1 MATLLFL
8 DTNVFLHY
16 QDFDNLPWKTLCKD
30 SVAIVIPPITI
41 RELNKHKDTLSRPRI
56 RRRADVALKKIE
68 NLLST
73 GSSLTTQLNED
84 VELIFES
91 RDPLIS
97 FSENQ
102 LSPDV
107 NDDQLIASILMAQGE
122 SPDATTILVT
132 SDTGL
137 TLRTKAQRL
146 AIQTMRLSDEYKLPE
161 EPDPEQARIRELETE
176 IRELKATQPKLS
188 VIFEDEHQHTVLAL
202 GPHVVPDP
210 DIEDE
215 ALRELREQHPKLT
228 PPQSNESEDLT
239 TPRSAA
245 SLMRRFNLS
254 NLIGP
259 EDIEKY
265 NVRLEKFYEEYSRY
279 LQKDLQHREIK
290 SRSGKIQLWLLN
302 SGTAPAEDIDVFLH
316 FPDGF
321 QLAPRFRDAP
331 KPPSPPD
338 KPLTELEKRM
348 RSVGMGF
355 DPTLFTPPH
364 SFPDLRPSPEPNVS
378 TPRIKRTNSYD
389 VSYEVRYVKHGIRIL
404 LSELFIIFD
413 SIESAHSFQIPY
425 EILAAN
431 VPQKVAGELHVVV
444 KEAQT
449 NGQG

>member
-16 QDFDNLPWKTLCKD
+16 QDFDSLPWKTLCKD
-30 SVAIVIPPITI
+30 SVTIVIPPITI

-56 RRRADVALKKIE
+56 RRRAEVALKKIA
-68 NLLST
+68 NLL
-73 GSSLTTQLNED
+73 GASLTTQVNED

-102 LSPDV
+102 LSPEV
-107 NDDQLIASILMAQGE
+107 NDDQLIASILMAKDE
-122 SPDATTILVT
+122 SPNATTILVT

-146 AIQTMRLSDEYKLPE
+146 AIQTMMLSDEYKLPE

-202 GPHVVPDP
+202 GPLVVPDP

-228 PPQSNESEDLT
+228 PPQSNESENLT

-245 SLMRRFNLS
+245 SLMRGFNLS
-254 NLIGP
+254 NSISP
-259 EDIEKY
+259 EDIKKY
-265 NVRLEKFYEEYSRY
+265 NVQLEKFYEEYSRY
-279 LQKDLQHREIK
+279 LQKDLQHRELK

-321 QLAPRFRDAP
+321 QLAPRLPDAP
-331 KPPSPPD
+331 KPPSPPA
-338 KPLTELEKRM
+338 KPLTELEKLTRPAG
-348 RSVGMGF
+348 RVF
-355 DPTLFTPPH
+355 DPMFLTPPR
-364 SFPDLRPSPEPNVS
+364 PVPNLRPSPEPNVS
-378 TPRIKRTNSYD
+378 SPRIKRTNSYD
-389 VSYEVRYVKHGIRIL
+389 VSYEVRYVKHGIRVL
-404 LSELFIIFD
+404 LSELFVIFD
-413 SIESAHSFQIPY
+413 SLESAHSFQIHC

-449 NGQG
+449 DGQG